1 MAVKTNATHGY
12 FNHILVSLDL
22 ISDYELTGDQA
33 ILLHKIYMLSQHE
46 PCFASNKFLGQGW
59 GKSANAISKLIAR
72 LSEKELVAVEIEYEE
87 NTKQVKRRLIHL
99 NMGCEDET
107 LSSDKQG
114 VMPDCHGGSCQVGEE
129 NILDKNIIE
138 NKEKSNNIN
147 IITKKESQKQVFGE
161 FENIHMTEESLN
173 KLCMQY
179 GKHDVMDMI
188 ERVSAWKKAKGKR
201 YKDDYAGILNWI
213 KKDDRMVTFKNRVDE
228 MFDGILKGVKDK
240 QFDLTRVNQ
249 MINDFRSEHFKEAE
263 VLIQRL
269 RQNKTM
275 LKLKEGTL

>member
-1 MAVKTNATHGY
+1 MYNKKQEPMSIFPCSIQKMLGHKNTADIIALFNFNYYTSKYQDTTSIKCTTSFAMKGLSLSRDRVRKAKASLIELGFIKEKQARKEDGSFGERYILLYLRESNDRTTDFVPDGNTTTNA
-12 FNHILVSLDL
+12 L
-22 ISDYELTGDQA
+22 
-33 ILLHKIYMLSQHE
+33 
-46 PCFASNKFLGQGW
+46 SNKE
-59 GKSANAISKLIAR
+59 NA
-72 LSEKELVAVEIEYEE
+72 LSNKE
-87 NTKQVKRRLIHL
+87 
-99 NMGCEDET
+99 
-107 LSSDKQG
+107 
-114 VMPDCHGGSCQVGEE
+114 
-129 NILDKNIIE
+129 
-138 NKEKSNNIN
+138 KEKSNNIN

-161 FENIHMTEESLN
+161 FKNIHMTEESLN